1 MNQNKERLHKL
12 INPFLSTYYFSLIR
26 ESLFFASQLQSQIN
40 NNKEATPLILY
51 WFQENLA
58 KPAAVDVQVQPPPPT
73 SPKATSK
80 LWDSYNSWKN
90 TEKPLNTLLLF
101 FLFFPSKSSGNSEMI
116 EANLVEVTIQDQT
129 FRHFYLVTST
139 GAI

>member
-12 INPFLSTYYFSLIR
+12 INPFLSTYYFSLIP

-58 KPAAVDVQVQPPPPT
+58 KPAAVDVQVQQPPPT

-80 LWDSYNSWKN
+80 LWDSRNSWKN
-90 TEKPLNTLLLF
+90 TEKPLNTGLF
-101 FLFFPSKSSGNSEMI
+101 FFFLPSKSSGNSEMI
-116 EANLVEVTIQDQT
+116 EANLVEVTIQDLT
-129 FRHFYLVTST
+129 FRHSYLVTST